1 MEEDSSAMEPNRLRE
16 AEAAAG
22 ELKRLREAGQSQY
35 MYRSIADARVV
46 GGRVCLFAVVSEI
59 GATVHSRGTDFTV
72 TLRVIDE
79 SYKSGISVTF
89 FADSTALLPCVKS
102 CGDVISLHNVVIK
115 KYRDFFVQFDKKYSS
130 FALFEGKTYT
140 ECSPYQTSIRYHD
153 SEHDKDFLNQMRTW
167 LPQGLKDFTSNNSE
181 LYLMNL
187 KSDSTFDL
195 VCKVFHVHVENN
207 NSIFYVWDGTDT
219 PAAEFPAILDAEAAK
234 SLSLHEGPPL
244 SREILCT
251 MPDFGTV
258 LRIFSDRF
266 VNKVSYMQKN
276 IYWARFWNITCKQN
290 FGIWKGTFSDSG
302 GVRLLSNK
310 DDSVVDRLKMYD
322 SRIANRVRRRPMASI
337 PSSVTDVEYEDAGY
351 ASLMKSLTHHDV
363 THKLRTLVRVV
374 AAHPCE
380 ASLLSTGNC
389 HLRLTLEDPTA
400 RIHAYV
406 HKNDLVGFFG
416 GGFLTAEVI
425 VKKMNMVLG
434 IPEPQ
439 GSVEVAPSTRNP
451 PWIWCCLM
459 SYYMD
464 KNDPWVSRKYRIY
477 STAIRD

>member
-59 GATVHSRGTDFTV
+59 GATVHSRGT
-72 TLRVIDE
+72 
-79 SYKSGISVTF
+79 
-89 FADSTALLPCVKS
+89 
-102 CGDVISLHNVVIK
+102 
-115 KYRDFFVQFDKKYSS
+115 
-130 FALFEGKTYT
+130 
-140 ECSPYQTSIRYHD
+140 
-153 SEHDKDFLNQMRTW
+153 
-167 LPQGLKDFTSNNSE
+167 GLKDFTSNNSE

-219 PAAEFPAILDAEAAK
+219 PAAEFPA
-234 SLSLHEGPPL
+234 
-244 SREILCT
+244 
-251 MPDFGTV
+251 M
-258 LRIFSDRF
+258 
-266 VNKVSYMQKN
+266 
-276 IYWARFWNITCKQN
+276 
-290 FGIWKGTFSDSG
+290 
-302 GVRLLSNK
+302 
-310 DDSVVDRLKMYD
+310 MYD

-337 PSSVTDVEYEDAGY
+337 PSSVTGIEH
-351 ASLMKSLTHHDV
+351 SLNV

>member
-290 FGIWKGTFSDSG
+290 FGIWKGCMTAASPTEFVVGRWQASPP
-302 GVRLLSNK
+302 VLL
-310 DDSVVDRLKMYD
+310 
-322 SRIANRVRRRPMASI
+322 
-337 PSSVTDVEYEDAGY
+337 
-351 ASLMKSLTHHDV
+351 V

>member
-219 PAAEFPAILDAEAAK
+219 PAAEFPA
-234 SLSLHEGPPL
+234 
-244 SREILCT
+244 
-251 MPDFGTV
+251 M
-258 LRIFSDRF
+258 
-266 VNKVSYMQKN
+266 
-276 IYWARFWNITCKQN
+276 
-290 FGIWKGTFSDSG
+290 
-302 GVRLLSNK
+302 
-310 DDSVVDRLKMYD
+310 MYD